1 MSVTLG
7 QLLEESPKLAVA
19 RSDDSVEAVMERMR
33 EHDYSQ
39 LPVVVD
45 DGPGVRAIG
54 LISTTTIARTS
65 LYLGIPPAQL
75 KVHHAIDDHPIRRSL
90 DDDLWRTLEE
100 VRHGEVLLVED
111 DNSLLRGILTGQD
124 FTTYLRRQ
132 SEDSFAVLDIEQTIK
147 QLIWE
152 HYSGREAQ
160 LDELVARELGVNHRS
175 LEKSVRTLVTR
186 YLSSVSASPGELNS
200 GTFEQLFQKHL
211 PDKTAYEFDR
221 LTFNQYQQILLSGE
235 CWAAYKDAFDLPV
248 EHLRSLLTVARDL
261 RNQIMHN
268 RGLPTPAERARL
280 VYCRQLL
287 GRVADR
293 RPEAVVVER
302 VEAPVVL
309 PSVDVK
315 LADTAAQPVPAGPTV
330 VEPAAAEPAAAE
342 PGGESEESPGL
353 GAALTSMLWDVD
365 SKADRLSL
373 RFEWIDRLIP
383 GGLPAAA
390 REHRSWFTN
399 DEGFPQSAY
408 WLDAGFRV
416 VSVNL
421 TEGAVTFGRSNVRE
435 ATCLVIFA
443 NIFRHLAN
451 NPRWSLA
458 TPSPTGRTEQNLV
471 NIAED
476 GGQAWLVVAFT
487 KGDRFRILLRLNLP
501 NTAVNKATFD
511 ALAEQRDA
519 IEQSVGASLT
529 WERAPYR
536 RGSMVALYYPRP
548 ISIRSNEEEI
558 DKLAVWVAENVPLF
572 YEGIRTYY
580 KTIFA

>member
-33 EHDYSQ
+33 ENDYSQ
-39 LPVVVD
+39 LPVVVG
-45 DGPGVRAIG
+45 DGPDFRAIG
-54 LISTTTIARTS
+54 LISTTTIARAS
-65 LYLGIPPAQL
+65 LYLGMPPAQL
-75 KVHHAIDDHPIRRSL
+75 KVHLAIDDRPIRRSL
-90 DDDLWRTLEE
+90 HDDLWRTLEE

-147 QLIWE
+147 ELIE
-152 HYSGREAQ
+152 KHYRGREAQ
-160 LDELVARELGVNHRS
+160 LAEVVARELGVNQRS
-175 LEKSVRTLVTR
+175 LEKSVRLLVTR
-186 YLSSVSASPGELNS
+186 YLSSVSASPAELNS
-200 GTFEQLFQKHL
+200 AAFEELFQKHL

-293 RPEAVVVER
+293 RPQA
-302 VEAPVVL
+302 L
-309 PSVDVK
+309 QLSVDVK
-315 LADTAAQPVPAGPTV
+315 PTDTAAVEPTA
-330 VEPAAAEPAAAE
+330 VEPAAVEPAAVE
-342 PGGESEESPGL
+342 PDKGGDESPGP
-353 GAALTSMLWDVD
+353 GSE
-365 SKADRLSL
+365 LSAVL
-373 RFEWIDRLIP
+373 ERSANMYERFVMVFGFIDMLIP

-390 REHRSWFTN
+390 REHRSWWTN
-399 DEGFPQSAY
+399 DEEFPQSAH
-408 WLDAGFRV
+408 WLDASCRV

-421 TEGAVTFGRSNVRE
+421 TEGVVTFGRNTARE
-435 ATCLVIFA
+435 EACLAIFA
-443 NIFRHLAN
+443 NIFRRLAN
-451 NPRWSLA
+451 NPRWSLP
-458 TPSPTGRTEQNLV
+458 TPSPAGRTEQGLV

-476 GGQAWLVVAFT
+476 GGQAWLYVAFT
-487 KGDRFRILLRLNLP
+487 KGERFRILLRLNLP
-501 NTAVNKATFD
+501 DAASNKATFD
-511 ALAEQRDA
+511 ALVEQRDA
-519 IEQSVGASLT
+519 IEQIVGASLT
-529 WERAPYR
+529 WERAPHR

-572 YEGIRTYY
+572 YEGIRTHYATAY
-580 KTIFA
+580 V

>member
-39 LPVVVD
+39 LPVVVGA
-45 DGPGVRAIG
+45 GPDFRAIG

-65 LYLGIPPAQL
+65 LCLGMPAAQL
-75 KVHHAIDDHPIRRSL
+75 KVHHAIDDRPIRRSL
-90 DDDLWRTLEE
+90 HDDLWHTLAE
-100 VRHGEVLLVED
+100 VRHGEVVLVE

-147 QLIWE
+147 QLIQV
-152 HYSGREAQ
+152 HYAGREAQ
-160 LDELVARELGVNHRS
+160 LDEVVARELGVNHRS
-175 LEKSVRTLVTR
+175 LEKSVRMLVTR
-186 YLSSVSASPGELNS
+186 YLSSVSASPADLNPAAFEEL
-200 GTFEQLFQKHL
+200 FRKHL

-268 RGLPTPAERARL
+268 RGLPTPAERERL

-293 RPEAVVVER
+293 RREPVVVER
-302 VEAPVVL
+302 ADAQAAP
-309 PSVDVK
+309 PSVHVK
-315 LADTAAQPVPAGPTV
+315 AAETAAIEPAV
-330 VEPAAAEPAAAE
+330 VEPAVVELAAENEEA
-342 PGGESEESPGL
+342 PGPGNAVTSWLEHFSSEDERITCGFIL
-353 GAALTSMLWDVD
+353 
-365 SKADRLSL
+365 
-373 RFEWIDRLIP
+373 IDRLIP

-390 REHRSWFTN
+390 REHRSWWTN
-399 DEGFPQSAY
+399 DEEFPQSAY
-408 WLDAGFRV
+408 WLDASWRV

-421 TEGAVTFGRSNVRE
+421 TGGLVTFGRNTARE
-435 ATCLVIFA
+435 ETCLAIFA
-443 NIFRHLAN
+443 NIFRRLAS
-451 NPRWSLA
+451 NPRWSLP
-458 TPSPTGRTEQNLV
+458 TPSPAGRTEQGLV

-476 GGQAWLVVAFT
+476 GGQAWLYVAFT
-487 KGDRFRILLRLNLP
+487 KGERFRILLRLNLP
-501 NTAVNKATFD
+501 DAASNKATFD
-511 ALAEQRDA
+511 ALAAQRDA
-519 IEQSVGASLT
+519 IEQIVGASLT
-529 WERAPYR
+529 WERAPHR

-572 YEGIRTYY
+572 YDGIRTHYSTVY
-580 KTIFA
+580 V